1 VKDYRARAKMAEADE
16 GREWFKFQNKAN
28 DTTRIDLFDE
38 IGFFGISAKDF
49 VNELNSVDSKTLDV
63 HINSPGGGVWDGM
76 AIYNALKN
84 HDGTVNVS
92 IDGVAAS
99 AASFIACAGDTVT
112 MNSASELMLHD
123 AWGLAIG
130 NASDMQDM
138 AKRLGQMSDTIAE
151 IYADKSGGTVEE
163 WRALMEEET
172 WYSADEALEAG
183 LVDKVSKNKRK
194 SDEAATAKNKF
205 DLSVFNHA
213 GRADAPA
220 PNNFANR
227 ATANGEIK
235 NQTDSVFTN
244 GPEVS
249 SMTPEQLQKLNLPE
263 DATQEQIDA
272 AFNAVVEAASKETT
286 TEASKD
292 ASTDAETKSESTTQE
307 SESQTETKTA
317 ENSTG
322 TVSVDE
328 EVFKTMKAQLE
339 ALTEK
344 TNKQDEEKRIATRD
358 SLVSACIKDGRIPPA
373 RAEHYKNLFDLD
385 AEGTTERLNSLEKGL
400 IPVKEIGHSEDVQ
413 NNADESSY
421 DTNLLSPQER
431 KRLVAA
437 GRLSE

>member
-1 VKDYRARAKMAEADE
+1 VKDYRNRLKSVAADE
-16 GREWFKFQNKAN
+16 EREWFRFQNKAN
-28 DTTRIDLFDE
+28 DVTRIDIFDE
-38 IGFFGISAKDF
+38 IGYFGVSAKDF
-49 VNELNSVDSKTLDV
+49 INQLNDTKAKTLDV
-63 HINSPGGGVWDGM
+63 HINSPGGEVWDGM

-84 HDGTVNVS
+84 FDGTVNVS

-99 AASFIACAGDTVT
+99 AASFIACSGDTVT

-194 SDEAATAKNKF
+194 SDEAETAKNKF

-220 PNNFANR
+220 PNNFTNR

-263 DATQEQIDA
+263 DATQEQIDSA
-272 AFNAVVEAASKETT
+272 LDALVDSSKETT

-413 NNADESSY
+413 NKADESSY
-421 DTNLLSPQER
+421 DTNLLSHQER